1 MADRVF
7 PNNINVD
14 MGSKITF
21 SGIDWGT
28 VEANIKN
35 NKFASDQSEEV
46 QALLR
51 MANEQMAPVEQTTK
65 ALTPEKIAQYRPKL
79 IEALDKIAEEA
90 QMDDQNKEN
99 FKAEVL
105 SEFERNPGD
114 EESIKNSIAELQKA
128 NIISANSGNKMQ
140 RTALMKIYL
149 LMAKAMEDLMSQ
161 GMSEEE
167 AEAEINKDISILE
180 NYRDM
185 LPKDNSSPKALK
197 DYYPDDYTPEFPESK
212 NNFAN
217 SRKTKREAMKKIAFT
232 HPSQISAE
240 AIEKAKAAGDTKLVN
255 TILAARKAN
264 RQRIAAA
271 IAEKNEVSERIA
283 QRNNILKLAQM
294 DDLFDENEMMDDST
308 DNTMNDP
315 MNDPMKKKPRVPG
328 DLSLDAM
335 LPADES
341 EAPTLAFTSPTKF
354 TKAQRASF
362 AKIAKS
368 LGMPDEYVK
377 AMCTPVLSPETERLN
392 REINEIKMSRVS
404 EKTKNSLIKTLIK
417 EAKLSTESK
426 NEFIRYWNETLG
438 YQDKQFYKDVAADY
452 VDGKKV
458 N

>member
-1 MADRVF
+1 M
-7 PNNINVD
+7 
-14 MGSKITF
+14 
-21 SGIDWGT
+21 
-28 VEANIKN
+28 
-35 NKFASDQSEEV
+35 
-46 QALLR
+46 
-51 MANEQMAPVEQTTK
+51 
-65 ALTPEKIAQYRPKL
+65 
-79 IEALDKIAEEA
+79 
-90 QMDDQNKEN
+90 
-99 FKAEVL
+99 
-105 SEFERNPGD
+105 
-114 EESIKNSIAELQKA
+114 
-128 NIISANSGNKMQ
+128 
-140 RTALMKIYL
+140 
-149 LMAKAMEDLMSQ
+149 
-161 GMSEEE
+161 
-167 AEAEINKDISILE
+167 
-180 NYRDM
+180 
-185 LPKDNSSPKALK
+185 
-197 DYYPDDYTPEFPESK
+197 
-212 NNFAN
+212 
-217 SRKTKREAMKKIAFT
+217 
-232 HPSQISAE
+232 
-240 AIEKAKAAGDTKLVN
+240 
-255 TILAARKAN
+255 
-264 RQRIAAA
+264 
-271 IAEKNEVSERIA
+271 
-283 QRNNILKLAQM
+283 
-294 DDLFDENEMMDDST
+294 

>member
-1 MADRVF
+1 
-7 PNNINVD
+7 
-14 MGSKITF
+14 
-21 SGIDWGT
+21 
-28 VEANIKN
+28 
-35 NKFASDQSEEV
+35 
-46 QALLR
+46 
-51 MANEQMAPVEQTTK
+51 
-65 ALTPEKIAQYRPKL
+65 
-79 IEALDKIAEEA
+79 
-90 QMDDQNKEN
+90 
-99 FKAEVL
+99 
-105 SEFERNPGD
+105 
-114 EESIKNSIAELQKA
+114 
-128 NIISANSGNKMQ
+128 
-140 RTALMKIYL
+140 
-149 LMAKAMEDLMSQ
+149 
-161 GMSEEE
+161 
-167 AEAEINKDISILE
+167 
-180 NYRDM
+180 M
-185 LPKDNSSPKALK
+185 LPEDNSSPKALK
-197 DYYPDDYTPEFPESK
+197 DYYPDDYTPEYPESK

-283 QRNNILKLAQM
+283 QRNNILKLAEM
-294 DDLFDENEMMDDST
+294 DDLFDENEMM

-341 EAPTLAFTSPTKF
+341 ETPTLAFTSPTKF